1 MKNTASVT
9 VAIMTAMIDPLDMSI
24 IEELG
29 TEFFKQ
35 ETQMTPEQI
44 KAEKLK
50 KKEER
55 KKLAAKEKL
64 EASRKTYNKKKSQI
78 KAAAKE
84 RTQLYQDIEEKG
96 SVRWFQDNGGIG
108 PALRSP
114 LLKVA
119 GFKKAFQVA
128 QKQAKEAA
136 EAKRENVGLGNVAM
150 TADKAPMEAEGVTYP
165 VDQKIEEIPVLTD
178 GASR

>member
-35 ETQMTPEQI
+35 ETQMATEQI

-55 KKLAAKEKL
+55 KKKAAQASIVESQKTYLKKKAQANAAK
-64 EASRKTYNKKKSQI
+64 
-78 KAAAKE
+78 KE
-84 RTQLYQDIEEKG
+84 RMKLYQDIEEKG

-136 EAKRENVGLGNVAM
+136 EAKRENAGLGNVVM
-150 TADKAPMEAEGVTYP
+150 TAEKAPMEAEGVIYP
-165 VDQKIEEIPVLTD
+165 VDQNIEEIPVLKNGT
-178 GASR
+178 